1 MPYPTPGAYQEAV
14 QFPET
19 AFTDPVLQRAEPE
32 VSALGL
38 PKVITGAFAAV
49 FPVQTR
55 TARWAAKCF
64 LTDVRDQTA
73 RYAAISD
80 ALLALDLPYTLPFEY
95 QPQGIRVDGEAFPLL
110 KMAWIEGEPLNR
122 FAERHREAPDVLR
135 GLAARW
141 ARLLADFEEAGLAHG
156 DLQHGNV
163 LIDSSGAL
171 RLVDYDTMYVPA
183 LKGRRSPEVGHRNYQ
198 HPDRSE
204 RDFGPHLDRFSSL
217 AIYVALRALIARPE
231 LWARYDTGE
240 NLLFRAA
247 DFYDPAHSP
256 LFDELLE
263 IADIRPLAEALYRSC
278 YAEPAAT
285 PPLADVLALLTPEAG
300 RPASKFRE
308 APLPIGRQQ
317 RRDASRR
324 PSRPRS
330 LLERL
335 FAPLLLACLLFAVLL
350 AVFGGSVPAF
360 ALGTSG
366 ILAASWAAW
375 VGYRRLPDVRRRHH
389 LRREE
394 AYFNRLLGGL
404 ESQVRVLREE
414 RTRFADQLGTMREER
429 LREVQQE
436 ALRDRLKYHFV
447 GEAASF
453 EGVRHRVVVRLK
465 AAGIRNAFQAT
476 PDRLADVREIGDESR
491 ARVALWRAGLA
502 ARYQADV
509 PDVLSPAELRRL
521 ERRFR
526 HRMDALDG
534 EAERLEGKIQ
544 VQRQEQ
550 ADVQARTKRL
560 PPFHFRRYLRYLLY
574 LGTLPAHP
582 APSPPSLPQKNT
594 PAIAVSSDSPSL

>member
-19 AFTDPVLQRAEPE
+19 AFEDPVLQHAEPE
-32 VSALGL
+32 VSTLGL

-49 FPVQTR
+49 FPMQTR

-64 LTDVRDQTA
+64 LTNVRDQTA

-80 ALLALDLPYTLPFEY
+80 ALLALELPYTLLFEY

-110 KMAWIEGEPLNR
+110 KMAWIEGETLNR
-122 FAERHREAPDVLR
+122 FVERHREAPDVLGR
-135 GLAARW
+135 LAEQW
-141 ARLLADFEEAGLAHG
+141 TRLLADLEEAGIAHG

-163 LIDSSGAL
+163 LVDAGGGL

-204 RDFGPHLDRFSSL
+204 RDFGPYLDRFSGL
-217 AIYVALRALIARPE
+217 AIYVALRALVVRPA

-263 IADIRPLAEALYRSC
+263 IEDVRLLAEALYRSC
-278 YAEPAAT
+278 YAEPTAAA
-285 PPLADVLALLTPEAG
+285 PLADVLALFAAEGERPTPTSWEAL
-300 RPASKFRE
+300 
-308 APLPIGRQQ
+308 LPPGGQR
-317 RRDASRR
+317 RRDASHP

-330 LLERL
+330 RLERL
-335 FAPLLLACLLFAVLL
+335 FAPLLVTWLLFSVLL
-350 AVFGGSVPAF
+350 AALEGPFLGFAMGALGVLVAGSV
-360 ALGTSG
+360 
-366 ILAASWAAW
+366 AW
-375 VGYRRLPDVRRRHH
+375 RGYRRLPDVRRRHH
-389 LRREE
+389 LRQEE
-394 AYFNRLLGGL
+394 AYFDRLLRGL
-404 ESQVRVLREE
+404 ESQVHVLREE
-414 RTRFADQLGTMREER
+414 RTRFLDQFDAMREER

-436 ALRDRLKYHFV
+436 ALRNRLKYHFV
-447 GEAASF
+447 DEAESF
-453 EGVRHRVVVRLK
+453 EGIRHRVVVRLK

-476 PDRLADVREIGDESR
+476 PDHLADVREIGDESR

-509 PDVLSPAELRRL
+509 PSTLSPAEFHRL
-521 ERRFR
+521 ERRFQ
-526 HRMDALDG
+526 HRVDAFTV
-534 EAERLEGKIQ
+534 ETARLEGKIQ

-550 ADVQARTKRL
+550 ADVRARAERSPL
-560 PPFHFRRYLRYLLY
+560 FHVGRYLQYLFY
-574 LGTLPAHP
+574 LGNLPARS
-582 APSPPSLPQKNT
+582 ASPPPVLHQDKALISKDLH
-594 PAIAVSSDSPSL
+594 